1 VTSGI
6 CELVVGNMDAD
17 SSKGVVV
24 GHACGEAD
32 ADVFVLLLLS
42 MCLPFWAQVVH
53 PNMHVPCTW
62 GSYSNS
68 RALAMENWDKII
80 YSR

>member
-6 CELVVGNMDAD
+6 CELVVGNMDVD

-32 ADVFVLLLLS
+32 VDVFVFLS
-42 MCLPFWAQVVH
+42 LSCLCF
-53 PNMHVPCTW
+53 CSLFT
-62 GSYSNS
+62 
-68 RALAMENWDKII
+68 
-80 YSR
+80 